1 MIIWFII
8 SFVAFI
14 LLTGYLVANYYAMQ
28 IINHAMS
35 HKNKM
40 MRKRFIKDELEFL
53 RNKNAYLNHLIAEII
68 EYKFNKYKNT
78 NV

>member
-40 MRKRFIKDELEFL
+40 MLEFL